1 MKLKNGV
8 VLTAY
13 GNEHIAVAAGEATK
27 SFNGMIKM
35 NGTAAFICEI
45 LKSDT
50 TADDIVDALCE
61 KYEVDRKTALK
72 SVQNTL
78 ETLKKVGLLEDGQ

>member
-8 VLTAY
+8 VITAY
-13 GNEHIAVAAGEATK
+13 GSEHIAVAAGEAAK

-45 LKSDT
+45 LKNDT
-50 TADDIVDALCE
+50 TVDEIVDALCE
-61 KYEVDRKTALK
+61 KYEVDREAALK

-78 ETLKKVGLLEDGQ
+78 ETLRNVGLLEDE